1 MARWENED
9 ISNLN
14 LPDPR
19 TVFKIFLDKNGSET
33 ADEDSAFAK
42 TTECNG
48 KKNYY
53 IKYNRGEIVDPHHV
67 DFNSRNNSNSMF
79 RKVNDKTFSNYC
91 KFLESKNVLYFT
103 MARRMVMEGR

>member
-14 LPDPR
+14 LPDPQ
-19 TVFKIFLDKNGSET
+19 TVSKIFLDKNGSET
-33 ADEDSAFAK
+33 TNEDLAFAK
-42 TTECNG
+42 ITECNS

-67 DFNSRNNSNSMF
+67 DFNSRKNSNSTF
-79 RKVNDKTFSNYC
+79 RKVSNKTFSNYC